1 MDEFSKLGSG
11 SKIPP
16 IGSQVFKVPKK
27 RKADDQGRRSRQE
40 PAHDREK
47 EDDVKKQ
54 LIDIKDTD
62 SKEPESKPETEASEN
77 ETGYEGHARPKKT
90 YNPKVDVVI

>member
-1 MDEFSKLGSG
+1 MDEFSKLESG

-16 IGSQVFKVPKK
+16 IGNQVFKIQKK
-27 RKADDQGRRSRQE
+27 RKTEDQGRRPQQE
-40 PAHDREK
+40 PSQDREK

-62 SKEPESKPETEASEN
+62 VNEQESKAETESVEN

-90 YNPKVDVVI
+90 HNPKIDVVI

>member
-1 MDEFSKLGSG
+1 MDEFSKLESG

-16 IGSQVFKVPKK
+16 IGNQVFKIQKK
-27 RKADDQGRRSRQE
+27 RKTEDQGRRLQQE
-40 PAHDREK
+40 PSQDREK

-62 SKEPESKPETEASEN
+62 VNEQESKAETESVEN
-77 ETGYEGHARPKKT
+77 ETVYEGHARPKKT
-90 YNPKVDVVI
+90 HNPKIDVVI